1 MKRYFVVYIMIWAN
15 EIHISRLVKDAQLGQ
30 DSSDAQNLEHLNL
43 EPSF

>member
-1 MKRYFVVYIMIWAN
+1 MIWAN

-30 DSSDAQNLEHLNL
+30 DSSDAQTWNLNL